1 MEGDGNLLL
10 QVVDNVFDYNGD
22 SVAVVVALINLV
34 PVIARIDDSNELD
47 DNVFYRVAIGLI
59 VDVHLV
65 DVPALLIVGENKIHD
80 VFYLI
85 LKFR

>member
-10 QVVDNVFDYNGD
+10 QIVDNVFDYNGN
-22 SVAVVVALINLV
+22 SVVVVVTLVNLV
-34 PVIARIDDSNELD
+34 PVIARIDDANELD

-65 DVPALLIVGENKIHD
+65 DVPAFLVVGENKIHD